1 VPLAGGS
8 SDKYGN
14 RYEDRWAA
22 QCAFD
27 VLRETSLAI
36 RSEPPGAGGE
46 GVEFWID
53 YPNRREYHQVK
64 RQRSD
69 EGRWTIRAL
78 QSAGVLEAFYD
89 KLQQANA
96 HCVFVSSH
104 AAFTLEELSD
114 RARKA
119 ESFAEYE
126 RDFLSSETWHAH
138 FDDLRRCWGDID
150 PDWIWRALVR
160 VRAVTLSEP
169 ELASSNGLAAELL
182 LEGEYEPAVA
192 TLIAVLRDRVNERLT
207 PHTLWQALAE
217 QGIKPNTWSNAE
229 RAAVLLSD
237 SNERYRE
244 SRRATLIGGQ
254 LVERPQVAELAG
266 LLDAHPVVLLDG
278 PAGMGKSDVLLG
290 LSNLLL
296 ERKVPHLAF
305 RLDRL
310 APTARPDLLGQELG
324 LPASP
329 PAVLAAVAQGEQSV
343 LVIDQLDMV
352 STSSG
357 RNPQFFECVGSLL
370 RLAAAQPQMRVVLA
384 CRTFDLANDTRLRAL
399 VHGQD
404 ERPVVT
410 VDPFDHDHVRKV
422 AGTLGFDAGA
432 LDASQL
438 DLLAVP
444 LNLAL
449 LAEIAASSTGRQLD
463 FATRRDL
470 YDAFWK
476 HKRRDVDDRL
486 GRSSRW
492 VEVID
497 RLVDHMSE
505 QQVLRAP
512 CELVDEWESDADA
525 MASSNVLMSDGRS
538 YAFFHETF
546 FDYLF
551 ARRFIARGR
560 SLRQLLVGDQL
571 LFRRAQV
578 RQVLTHER
586 DGDFVRYIKDLAYL
600 IDDATVRFHIKDL
613 VLAWLDGVTVPA
625 DDEWRLIRPLLDG
638 ADEPLRERAWRL
650 LCSPGWFE
658 YAGDSGAMEEWLA
671 AGDDTGKRARW
682 VIGQVTGAFP
692 QRAAELMSALMDTSE
707 EGRRDVVAILSR
719 TDLATDRAVFELFL
733 RLFDDPLEE
742 NGLAGLDFWYIAHG
756 LPEAYPGWGCELL
769 GHYLANRV
777 AAAKATGV
785 KNAFKAGNGLIPPHM
800 HLQDFVTKCAERAPL
815 VFVEYVWPPVLD
827 VINQTAE
834 EFREDQ
840 LWRDDLWP
848 LRHYGDIYG
857 DLDDYLLLGLEA
869 AFTGLARDQ
878 PARFGALVAEHSDT
892 PHDSVVHLI
901 FRGFAGN
908 PEHFADQAI
917 DFVLADPRRFQVA
930 HSSDSCWGTR
940 QLIAAITPYCS
951 DDALERLTEAIM
963 AFYSSWERS
972 VGGHREHG
980 RAQFCLLGGIAEARR
995 SADVRKRFAEL
1006 QRKFGEDMAEPLGI
1020 RGGTV
1025 HSPIPSDAAERMTDQ
1040 QWQTALA
1047 RYDDERGRDLSD
1059 FLKGGAH
1066 QLSSVLEQRT
1076 TTDPVRFARIALTLP
1091 DDTHPYYFDAILR
1104 GVGASDHI
1112 VPLNLTCELCLRCH
1126 ALPERPSGMWIGGP
1140 IVRHAEEALP
1150 EELIAVLT
1158 WYATEAGDSGY
1169 DRNATDEDSRAQ
1181 LEQQGLNSVR
1191 GAAATSIA
1199 HLVYARKDNLKRLR
1213 PAIESLV
1220 SDREMAVR
1228 AMAARIPLML
1238 LRYHRDHALALFDAL
1253 VDSADD
1259 HLLATRHI
1267 EEFLRYRAAID
1278 FVRLRPIMERMVRSE
1293 LSDVRSAGAAWI
1305 TLAALSEA
1313 GAHNLARAC
1322 LAGSEQ
1328 ERLGAARV
1336 YAGNLTL
1343 ARYRGRCEDAL
1354 RALFDDDSAE
1364 VRKATSAALTRL
1376 DDAALG
1382 EFEPLA
1388 QEFLGSR
1395 AAADDDGQVLLML
1408 TTTTARVPEL
1418 AVNACEKI
1426 IHRLGP
1432 DAGDVRTTAARLAG
1446 QIIEILIRAYAD
1458 SDGAP
1463 TLRERALDLI
1473 DLSLRLNIYG
1483 AHRALQEHDRG

>member
-36 RSEPPGAGGE
+36 RSEPPGAEGD

-53 YPNRREYHQVK
+53 YPDRREYHQVK

-69 EGRWTIRAL
+69 EGRWTIGAL

-104 AAFTLEELSD
+104 AAYTLEELAD

-150 PDWIWRALVR
+150 PEWVWRALMR
-160 VRAVTLSEP
+160 MRAVTLSEP

-182 LEGEYEPAVA
+182 LEGECEPAVA
-192 TLIAVLRDRVNERLT
+192 TLIAVQRDRVNERLT

-217 QGIKPNTWSNAE
+217 RGVKPNTWSNAE

-237 SNERYRE
+237 ANERYRE

-254 LVERPQVAELAG
+254 LVKRPQVAELAG

-310 APTARPDLLGQELG
+310 SPTARPDLLGQELG

-449 LAEIAASSTGRQLD
+449 LAEIAASSAERQLD

-476 HKRRDVDDRL
+476 HKRRDVDERL
-486 GRSSRW
+486 GQSSRW

-525 MASSNVLMSDGRS
+525 MASSNVFMSDGRS

-586 DGDFVRYIKDLAYL
+586 DGDFARYIKDLAYL

-613 VLAWLDGVTVPA
+613 VLAWLGGVTVPG

-650 LCSPGWFE
+650 LCSPGWFK
-658 YAGDSGAMEEWLA
+658 YADDRGAVEEWLA
-671 AGDDTGKRARW
+671 AGGDTGKHACW
-682 VIGQVTGAFP
+682 VIGQVIGAFP
-692 QRAAELMSALMDTSE
+692 RRACELMSELMDASE
-707 EGRRDVVAILSR
+707 EGRRDVTAILSH
-719 TDLATDRAVFELFL
+719 TDLATDRAVFDLFL
-733 RLFDDPLEE
+733 RLLEDPLEE
-742 NGLAGLDFWYIAHG
+742 NGLAGLDFWYMAHE
-756 LPEAYPGWGCELL
+756 LPEACPDWGCELL

-777 AAAKATGV
+777 AAAKAAGV
-785 KNAFKAGNGLIPPHM
+785 KNAFEAGNGLIPPHM
-800 HLQDFVTKCAERAPL
+800 HLQEFVTKCAERAPL
-815 VFVEYVWPPVLD
+815 VFVEHVWPPVLD
-827 VINQTAE
+827 VIHQTAK
-834 EFREDQ
+834 EFREDE
-840 LWRDDLWP
+840 LWRDGLWP
-848 LRHYGDIYG
+848 LRHYSDIYS
-857 DLDDYLLLGLEA
+857 DLDDYLLLGLEE

-878 PARFGALVAEHSDT
+878 PARFAALVAEQADT
-892 PHDSVVHLI
+892 RYDSVVHFI

-908 PEHFADQAI
+908 PEYFADQAI
-917 DFVLADPRRFQVA
+917 NFVLADPRRFRVA
-930 HSSDSCWGTR
+930 HSSGTYWGTR
-940 QLIAAITPYCS
+940 QLIAAVTPDCS
-951 DDALERLTEAIM
+951 DEALERLSDAVM
-963 AFYSSWERS
+963 AFYPSWERS
-972 VGGHREHG
+972 VAGHCEHG
-980 RAQFCLLGGIAEARR
+980 FAQFCLLGGIDAARR
-995 SADVRKRFAEL
+995 SATVRKRYAEL
-1006 QRKFGEDMAEPLGI
+1006 QRKFGEDIAEP
-1020 RGGTV
+1020 RGVEGGAV
-1025 HSPIPSDAAERMTDQ
+1025 HSPIPGGAAEKMTDE
-1040 QWQTALA
+1040 QWRTALA
-1047 RYDDERGRDLSD
+1047 RYDDEHGRDRSD

-1076 TTDPVRFARIALTLP
+1076 AADPVRFARIALTLP

-1104 GVGASDHI
+1104 GVGASEHS
-1112 VPLNLTCELCLRCH
+1112 VPLDLTDDLCARCH
-1126 ALPERPSGMWIGGP
+1126 ALPDRPCGTWIGGP
-1140 IVRHAEEALP
+1140 ILKHADEELP
-1150 EELIAVLT
+1150 ETLVALLA
-1158 WYATEAGDSGY
+1158 WYATEARY
-1169 DRNATDEDSRAQ
+1169 LEPDRVMDGGAEE
-1181 LEQQGLNSVR
+1181 LLQQGLNSVR
-1191 GAAATSIA
+1191 GSAAGTIA
-1199 HLVYARKDNLKRLR
+1199 QLIYARKDNFARLR
-1213 PAIESLV
+1213 PAVEALAN
-1220 SDREMAVR
+1220 DDAMAVR
-1228 AMAARIPLML
+1228 AMAARIPLAL
-1238 LRYHRDHALALFDAL
+1238 LRYHRDDALALFEAL
-1253 VDSADD
+1253 VDGADEG
-1259 HLLATRHI
+1259 LLASHHVQD
-1267 EEFLRYRAAID
+1267 FLRYRAAVD
-1278 FVRLRPIMERMVRSE
+1278 FARLRPIMEGMVRSE

-1313 GAHNLARAC
+1313 DAHELARAC

-1354 RALFDDDSAE
+1354 RTLFDDDSAE
-1364 VRKATSAALTRL
+1364 VRKAASAALTRL

-1408 TTTTARVPEL
+1408 TTTKARVPEL
-1418 AVNACEKI
+1418 AVNACEEI

-1463 TLRERALDLI
+1463 TLRERALDLV